1 MYPDKV
7 PIALKSE
14 CILSFVRQPAVQT
27 FTGDSMVP
35 PDRLDTRPPSPAD
48 ATLHTERS
56 VGPRLQPIETDDG
69 TDPFREPD
77 VDDSATAKPERK
89 RPSLIWEITET
100 LVLALFIFIAVRS
113 VVLNFRVD
121 GLSMEP
127 SLDTGQ
133 MLLVNRQMYFHFD
146 ANNVLNYLPFVER
159 DGEHI
164 FYPLHPPQ
172 RGDIVVFNPPV
183 GGATKPYI
191 KRVIGLPGETISIRD
206 GGVYV
211 DDARIDEPYL
221 GGVSTSWPNGDP
233 GRQLVVPDD
242 HLFVLGDNRNNSTD
256 SRSFGPISMDS
267 LIGKA
272 WISYWPSSVAGI
284 LNSPD
289 YEPR

>member
-1 MYPDKV
+1 
-7 PIALKSE
+7 
-14 CILSFVRQPAVQT
+14 
-27 FTGDSMVP
+27 MVP
-35 PDRLDTRPPSPAD
+35 PDRLDRRQPSDVEP
-48 ATLHTERS
+48 TLQTGMTEH
-56 VGPRLQPIETDDG
+56 PRLQHIHTDNG
-69 TDPFREPD
+69 TDPFLET
-77 VDDSATAKPERK
+77 VEDDGVPTRPARK

-100 LVLALFIFIAVRS
+100 LVLALFIFVAVRS

-127 SLDTGQ
+127 SLDSGQ

-183 GGATKPYI
+183 GGNTKPYI

-211 DDARIDEPYL
+211 DGERIDEPYL

-233 GRQLVVPDD
+233 SRQLVVPDG
-242 HLFVLGDNRNNSTD
+242 HFFVLGDNRNNSTD
-256 SRSFGPISMDS
+256 SRSFGPISIDS

-272 WISYWPSSVAGI
+272 WISYWPTGLAGI
-284 LNSPD
+284 LNTPD
-289 YEPR
+289 YEP